1 MSQRTSVR
9 SISIAVLLS
18 VTLSGS
24 FLFGQRVPPPDPAK
38 FSVVVA
44 PPVHALD
51 TLSSE
56 AMHALHAILLSRGAV
71 DTHKPDRLFFVGAK
85 LIPDTSRDLVA
96 VSIST
101 LVVLPE
107 EAIEAGKREE
117 VFYAHLPDEK
127 KAALPKEGKWIREM
141 VSEEMLRQY
150 GMPEDQDILIFKRSE
165 MTVELSKFVDNYFLR
180 LRRQQGVHE

>member
-1 MSQRTSVR
+1 MSRRRSVR

-24 FLFGQRVPPPDPAK
+24 ILFGQRVPPPDPVK

-44 PPVHALD
+44 PPVRARD

-56 AMHALHAILLSRGAV
+56 AIHTLHAILLSRGAV
-71 DTHKPDRLFFVGAK
+71 DVHKPDRLFFVGAK
-85 LIPDTSRDLVA
+85 LIPDTARDLVA

-101 LVVLPE
+101 LIVLPE
-107 EAIEAGKREE
+107 EAIAAGKKEE
-117 VFYAHLPDEK
+117 VFYSHLPDDK

-165 MTVELSKFVDNYFLR
+165 MKAELSKFVDDYFLR
-180 LRRQQGVHE
+180 LKRQQGTPE